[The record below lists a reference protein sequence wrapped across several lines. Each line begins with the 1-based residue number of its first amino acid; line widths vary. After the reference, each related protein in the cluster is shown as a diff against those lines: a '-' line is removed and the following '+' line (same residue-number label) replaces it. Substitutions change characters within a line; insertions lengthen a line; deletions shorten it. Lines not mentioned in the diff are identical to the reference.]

1 MSSLS
6 PYEGT
11 IIGRKYK
18 ILNKIGSG
26 SFSVVYKGENIRT
39 KEVVAI
45 KIEAVTSKSHLLKNE
60 AKVCRY
66 LHHSTGITSVK
77 WYGVDDNNIY
87 VVFDLLGVSLDTYM
101 ERLGK
106 FSLKTTLLLGIQMIE
121 RLKTLHDVGILHRDI
136 KPENFMMGRIDTSL
150 LYIID
155 FGLSK
160 LYLKNDE
167 HIECKEGKKMTG
179 TVRYISINIHNGL
192 EPSRRDD
199 LISLGYILI
208 YFLKGRLP
216 WQGLHALTREDK
228 YSKIK
233 NVKKHT
239 SVDDLCEGLPKEFK
253 YYLNY
258 CYDLDFTNTPNYDIL
273 TTYLIDMYTNLYS
286 NSSKTLYDWDI
297 SSNESIMEVNL
308 ESL

>member
-1 MSSLS
+1 MT
-6 PYEGT
+6 T
-11 IIGRKYK
+11 IFGRYK
-18 ILNKIGSG
+18 LGDLIGSG
-26 SFSVVYKGENIRT
+26 SFGQVYEGVSIRSKT
-39 KEVVAI
+39 KVAI
-45 KIEAVTSKSHLLKNE
+45 KVDDMYGDETTLTHE
-60 AKVCRY
+60 AKLLNYLRGPNYIPVLRY
-66 LHHSTGITSVK
+66 
-77 WYGVDDNNIY
+77 YGTNPDTNTTYLVMN
-87 VVFDLLGVSLDTYM
+87 LLGKSLEDVKQ
-101 ERLGK
+101 EE
-106 FSLKTTLLLGIQMIE
+106 GIIGE
-121 RLKTLHDVGILHRDI
+121 KDAIDVGLQCLEILKYVHGKSIIHRDI
-136 KPENFMMGRIDTSL
+136 KPENFLFGTGNNSKSL
-150 LYIID
+150 NIID

-167 HIECKEGKKMTG
+167 HIECREGKKMTG

-239 SVDDLCEGLPKEFK
+239 SVDDLCEGLPKEFN